1 MRSSLRY
8 LAAALLPLCVLLW
21 LPLEPICVL
30 TWGREICLAAR
41 PIDPR
46 DPFRGDYV
54 ALEMDAASVPDAA
67 FRPAFELSAFGRE
80 CFVTLAPEPS
90 GLWGPSLVT
99 LTEPEDG
106 VYLRGRIDF
115 RKVGSMVHVDLGDG
129 LRRFYVPEGTG
140 QALERAA
147 RDGKNYRATVRI
159 LRGRAVIVSL
169 DVAP

>member
-8 LAAALLPLCVLLW
+8 LAAAVLPLGVLLW
-21 LPLEPICVL
+21 LPLEPLCVL

-54 ALEMDAASVPDAA
+54 ALEMDAASVPEAA
-67 FRPAFELSAFGRE
+67 FQPASALSAFDRE
-80 CFVTLAPEPS
+80 CFVTLIPEPS

-99 LTEPEDG
+99 LVEPEDG
-106 VYLRGRIDF
+106 VYLRGRIAF

-129 LRRFYVPEGTG
+129 LRRFWSARPETEKTTG
-140 QALERAA
+140 RRCGSCGAERSSF
-147 RDGKNYRATVRI
+147 RWTWRHEGV
-159 LRGRAVIVSL
+159 LS
-169 DVAP
+169 

>member
-8 LAAALLPLCVLLW
+8 LAAAVLPLGVLLW
-21 LPLEPICVL
+21 LPLEPLCVL

-54 ALEMDAASVPDAA
+54 ALEVNAASVPEAA
-67 FRPAFELSAFGRE
+67 FQPASALSAFDRE
-80 CFVTLAPEPS
+80 CFVTLIPEPS

-99 LTEPEDG
+99 LVEPADG

-147 RDGKNYRATVRI
+147 QDGKNYRATVRV

>member
-8 LAAALLPLCVLLW
+8 LAAAVLPLGVLLW

-115 RKVGSMVHVDLGDG
+115 RKARSTMHVDLGEG

-147 RDGKNYRATVRI
+147 RDGKNYRATVRV
-159 LRGRAVIVSL
+159 LRGRAVIAAL
-169 DVAP
+169 DVTP